1 VNELHPRVS
10 VNAISSFS
18 WTLSQDLDFW
28 PATGIGQIGL
38 AHHKLEQSGWEPAL
52 AQVNSAPLRTSCLV
66 GAPVIPLDHPD
77 QWDDARGA
85 LCRAVDGAAEVG
97 ASCLFVGG
105 RPGALTSDGAASA
118 FVDAIGPVAGYAEER
133 RVPLAF
139 EHTNPL
145 RRDLGF
151 IHTLADGI
159 DFAAESGIGL
169 DVELNNCWVERHLD
183 TLFRRGLGYIRL
195 VQVSDFVVGTFD
207 TPNRAVPGDGDIPLA
222 SIIGLVLEAGYAGP
236 FDLELIGPRIE
247 AEGYASAIARGS
259 QWLSDLLDQLGA

>member
-1 VNELHPRVS
+1 MSDLHPRVS

-28 PATGIGQIGL
+28 AANGIGQIGL
-38 AHHKLEQSGWEPAL
+38 AYHKLEQSGWEQGL
-52 AQVNSAPLRTSCLV
+52 AQVRSAPLRTSCLV

-77 QWDDARGA
+77 EWDDARAG

-97 ASCLFVGG
+97 AGCLFVGG

-118 FVDAIGPVAGYAEER
+118 FVDAIGPVARYAEDR
-133 RVPLAF
+133 HVPLAF

-159 DFAAESGIGL
+159 EFAAESGIGL

-183 TLFRRGLGYIRL
+183 TLFRRGLFHIRL

-222 SIIGLVLEAGYAGP
+222 SIIGQILEAGYTGP

-259 QWLSDLLDQLGA
+259 RWLSNLLVRLGA

>member
-1 VNELHPRVS
+1 MTELHPRVS

-18 WTLSQDLDFW
+18 WTLSHDLEFW
-28 PATGIGQIGL
+28 PAKGIGQIGL
-38 AHHKLEQSGWEPAL
+38 AHHKLEQAGWEPAL
-52 AQVNSAPLRTSCLV
+52 AQVGAAPLRTSCLV
-66 GAPVIPLDHPD
+66 GAPVIPLDLPD
-77 QWDDARGA
+77 EWDEGRRA
-85 LCRAVDGAAEVG
+85 LYRAVDGAVQVEAG
-97 ASCLFVGG
+97 CLFVGG
-105 RPGALTSDGAASA
+105 RPGGLTSDGAASA
-118 FVDAIGPVAGYAEER
+118 FVDAIGPVARYADAR

-183 TLFRRGLGYIRL
+183 TLFGRGLGHIRL

-222 SIIGLVLEAGYAGP
+222 SIIGLVLEAGYAGQ

-259 QWLSDLLDQLGA
+259 RWLSDLLDRLGA